1 MDSDDP
7 LIGKELG
14 HCTIQRKLGQGG
26 MGAVY
31 LAHHPGLN
39 KAVAI
44 KVLPGDLAGT
54 PEFRERFVREARL
67 AARLE
72 HPNVVQVHDVG
83 NEQGVHY
90 ISMQFVEGKSLDAVL
105 KDRRKL
111 SVGEALSITKRVAS
125 ALAAAAKLGIVHRD
139 IKPHNILISKDGV
152 VKVAD
157 FGLAKD
163 EDANRSI
170 SEPGVVMGT
179 PYYMSPEQAKG
190 EKVDHRSDLYSLGAT
205 LYHMLTGK
213 RLFDGGTPVTIV
225 MKQASGEE
233 PVPARQLEPSIPAPV
248 DALLTKLLQKDPA
261 NRFSGAEELIRA
273 LDALKQPGASMPPSP
288 APAAPPN
295 RRAAIVALPIA
306 GILVFG
312 IVVGLI
318 LGRSGKPPAPP
329 AEAPLPKLE
338 VKVAAKAPDP
348 KPVEMPA
355 EKPLEKPPEK
365 PADKAPDKAPEEKPA
380 PAKELPPREKILA
393 RMKDQ
398 TEKRLT
404 EEVMTRAE
412 ELMKAIQSKDPARLR
427 SFLDEIA
434 YGQLNDAQV
443 QEIFTKNMVEKTLQ
457 AWEVQ
462 DVEIRMRVP
471 GARPQPHAVTVMTYD
486 FKFAKGDL
494 KVTDQTINWIR
505 KLDGKWYVTKL
516 PKTGK

>member
-1 MDSDDP
+1 MSNQTMDPDDP

-14 HCTIQRKLGQGG
+14 HCTLQRKLGQGG

-54 PEFRERFVREARL
+54 PEFRERFIREARL

-83 NEQGVHY
+83 DEQGVHY
-90 ISMQFVEGKSLDAVL
+90 ISMQFIEGKSLDAVL
-105 KDRRKL
+105 RERKKL
-111 SVGEALSITKRVAS
+111 TVGEALSTTKRVAA

-190 EKVDHRSDLYSLGAT
+190 EKVDHRGDLYSLGAT

-225 MKQASGEE
+225 MKQASAEE
-233 PVPARQLEPSIPAPV
+233 PIPARQLEPSIPPAV
-248 DALLTKLLQKDPA
+248 DAFLSKLLQKDPA
-261 NRFSGAEELIRA
+261 RRFQTADEVLRA
-273 LDALKQPGASMPPSP
+273 LDALKQPGGTLPPEARPASPPHRK
-288 APAAPPN
+288 AAV
-295 RRAAIVALPIA
+295 VALPIA

-312 IVVGLI
+312 IVVGLL
-318 LGRSGKPPAPP
+318 LGRSGKPAPPPEPPAPRP
-329 AEAPLPKLE
+329 EAAP
-338 VKVAAKAPDP
+338 VAKAPE
-348 KPVEMPA
+348 KPVE
-355 EKPLEKPPEK
+355 KPPEKPPEK
-365 PADKAPDKAPEEKPA
+365 PADPKPA
-380 PAKELPPREKILA
+380 PAPAAAPKEGILA
-393 RMKDQ
+393 RLKDA
-398 TEKRLT
+398 TDKRLT
-404 EEVMTRAE
+404 EEVMSRVE
-412 ELMKAIQSKDPARLR
+412 ELMKAVQAKDPARLR
-427 SFLDEIA
+427 GFLDEIA
-434 YGQLNDAQV
+434 FGQLSDAQV
-443 QEIFTKNMVEKTLQ
+443 LEVFYKNSVEKSLTS
-457 AWEVQ
+457 WEIQ
-462 DVEIRMRVP
+462 DVELRMRVP
-471 GARPQPHAVTVMTYD
+471 GARPQPHALTLMTYE
-486 FKFAKGDL
+486 FKLNKADL
-494 KVTDQTINWIR
+494 KVSDQSINWIR
-505 KLDGKWYVTKL
+505 KLDGKWYVTRL

>member
-1 MDSDDP
+1 MSDQTMENDDP

-39 KAVAI
+39 KSVAI

-54 PEFRERFVREARL
+54 PEFRERFIREARL

-90 ISMQFVEGKSLDAVL
+90 ISMQYIEGKSLDQLL
-105 KDRRKL
+105 KERKKL
-111 SVGEALSITKRVAS
+111 SVGEALSTTKRVAA

-163 EDANRSI
+163 EDSNRSI

-225 MKQASGEE
+225 MKQASDEA
-233 PVPARQLEPSIPAPV
+233 PIPARQLEPSIPLPV
-248 DALLTKLLQKDPA
+248 DAFLTKLLQKSPA
-261 NRFSGAEELIRA
+261 DRYQTADDAIRA
-273 LDALKQPGASMPPSP
+273 LDALKQPAGSIPPGGV
-288 APAAPPN
+288 PAAPATPPK
-295 RRAAIVALPIA
+295 RKAAVVALPIV
-306 GILVFG
+306 GILIFG
-312 IVVGLI
+312 IIVGLI
-318 LGRSGKPPAPP
+318 LGRSGKPPAAPPEAPAPKVEAKPVAKLPEPKPEERP
-329 AEAPLPKLE
+329 AEKTVEKPVE
-338 VKVAAKAPDP
+338 KAPEP
-348 KPVEMPA
+348 KPVT
-355 EKPLEKPPEK
+355 PP
-365 PADKAPDKAPEEKPA
+365 
-380 PAKELPPREKILA
+380 KEGFFDRI
-393 RMKDQ
+393 KDQ

-404 EEVMTRAE
+404 EEVMSRIE
-412 ELMKAIQSKDPARLR
+412 ELMKAMQAKDPAKIR

-434 YGQLNDAQV
+434 FGQLTDQQV
-443 QEIFTKNMVEKTLQ
+443 LEVFAKSPGEKTLQ
-457 AWEVQ
+457 SWEIQ
-462 DVEIRMRVP
+462 NVEIRMRVP
-471 GARPQPHAVTVMTYD
+471 GARPQPHAEATMTYEY
-486 FKFAKGDL
+486 KFNKVDM
-494 KVTDQTINWIR
+494 KVTDQPLHWIR
-505 KLDGKWYVTKL
+505 RLDGKWYVTKL
-516 PKTGK
+516 PKTAGK